1 MTFLI
6 KYLNYKDQSNNEL
19 RQDSNKKKYDLTG
32 FFKFVFQI
40 QVLLP
45 CNGCPVLDPPNF
57 GQVRVSPSSSSAFV
71 GKNNM
76 QLERQTMFLSII

>member
-1 MTFLI
+1 M
-6 KYLNYKDQSNNEL
+6 
-19 RQDSNKKKYDLTG
+19 KKKYDLTG
-32 FFKFVFQI
+32 FFEFVFQI

-57 GQVRVSPSSSSAFV
+57 GQVRVSPSRSSAFV

-76 QLERQTMFLSII
+76 QLERQTMFLSIIQDIYFVRSTHSPKIHLNYSS